1 MDTID
6 YWGLIAGLGL
16 FLFGIMLMEEA
27 IKTLSGKA
35 FKILIRKYT
44 ATPLRAVGTGTV
56 ATAILQSS
64 SAVTLMTLAF
74 VGAGIMQMSSA
85 IGVVLG
91 ANLGTTVT
99 SWLVASLGFKVKIE
113 ALAMPFVGIGGLMYL
128 FLEGK
133 PRAAQLGKLLLG
145 FGLLFLGLDYMKVSI
160 SDFAENFDLSP
171 YADYGRLFF
180 FLIGVII
187 TALVQSSSASL
198 AIILT
203 ALFSGILT
211 FETAAAMAIG
221 ANVGTTIT
229 VLIGAVG
236 GGALKMRVA
245 MSHLIFNFVIGVL
258 ALLFLSQLSHF
269 VSQTLGLA
277 HDPPI
282 ALAAFHTIVKAGGVL
297 LFLPFTG
304 KLADW
309 LTARFPEKDTSF
321 SKYISKLPAQLVPDA
336 TLASMEKETERLYNL
351 MVHHNLALFDIDPK
365 LVLPSKY
372 FKKDAQFSKA
382 KLYPAMKIIQG
393 ELFSLG
399 SRLHAEIMDDEEGD
413 RLTRLRSSVKYLL
426 AAAKTLKDIGADLE
440 LLESTEHEWV
450 LQSFERFRK
459 RQLRFYSHLQEL
471 KDNPDDKQLV
481 TGLHEQMKE
490 ILHADGTA
498 MRQLTDYLSGKKAD
512 PVLVSAILNINRAM
526 VLASRQVVFSMRE
539 LRLTQEQG
547 ELLDQLN
554 PTR

>member
-1 MDTID
+1 
-6 YWGLIAGLGL
+6 
-16 FLFGIMLMEEA
+16 
-27 IKTLSGKA
+27 
-35 FKILIRKYT
+35 
-44 ATPLRAVGTGTV
+44 
-56 ATAILQSS
+56 
-64 SAVTLMTLAF
+64 
-74 VGAGIMQMSSA
+74 
-85 IGVVLG
+85 
-91 ANLGTTVT
+91 
-99 SWLVASLGFKVKIE
+99 
-113 ALAMPFVGIGGLMYL
+113 MYL
-128 FLEGK
+128 YLEGK

-171 YADYGRLFF
+171 YADYSRLFF

-203 ALFSGILT
+203 ALFSGVLT
-211 FETAAAMAIG
+211 FETAAAMAVG

-229 VLIGAVG
+229 VLIGALG

-245 MSHLIFNFVIGVL
+245 MSHLIFNLVIGVL
-258 ALLFLSQLSHF
+258 ALVFLSQLTHF
-269 VSQTLGLA
+269 VSQKLGLA
-277 HDPPI
+277 YDPLI

-309 LTARFPEKDTSF
+309 LTNRFPEKDNSF

-336 TLASMEKETERLYNL
+336 TLASMEKETARLYNL
-351 MVHHNLALFDIDPK
+351 MVHHNLVLFDIDPK
-365 LVLPSKY
+365 LVLPSEY

-526 VLASRQVVFSMRE
+526 VLASRQVVFCVRE